1 MPLSTQS
8 QALVTTFNASL
19 TADQQTNFASA
30 LQNSPALVDQINTA
44 VAANQLSGFSL
55 LAAGTHAGGQ
65 FNPTARTME
74 LPASIIATP
83 TGGTYN
89 PGELTFVMGHE
100 IQHAVNQ
107 PTTAAAVTA
116 FSAEV
121 NRIAQTPQA
130 THDYT
135 AALGTMLTVNRN
147 DEATAHI
154 AGFNANVSM
163 VRSTNATP
171 SLEDIYRANPARMQD
186 FITVT
191 PATPGTPAVG
201 AAPATPGTPAAYA
214 LRTGLTLN
222 ADMSMTANAA
232 NTNAMGQHFFDKPA
246 SVSRLGHNGDS
257 NYQNYYAGSLVGFVA
272 QVERFHAPAMATAG
286 VAPQLTLNMTTLG
299 VSEAQLERN
308 GLDLGAAAG
317 RQPYFNSATTPPTAG
332 NFDHTIATHAH
343 VPISMPN
350 ALPDMPAPVAR
361 PEHAAAGHA
370 ASGHAASGHAASGH
384 ATPEHAAVRQAMDA
398 LDRSPNIPA
407 DAFGADRQRVAAGVA
422 LHAASQQVAPDHIV
436 LNQQRTDL
444 IAVQGGL
451 SDPGARLSTPLPV
464 AEAMRT
470 DVQQVSAKLDAP
482 QPAQQQP
489 AQQQN
494 PVAQQDAPQ
503 QEAVK
508 ARAQ

>member
-8 QALVTTFNASL
+8 QALVTAFNASL
-19 TADQQTNFASA
+19 TADQQTNFANA
-30 LQNSPALVDQINTA
+30 LRNSPALVDQINSA
-44 VAANQLSGFSL
+44 VAANRLSGFSL
-55 LAAGTHAGGQ
+55 LAPGTNAGGQ
-65 FNPTARTME
+65 FNPTTRTME

-107 PTTAAAVTA
+107 PTTAAALTA
-116 FSAEV
+116 FGTEV
-121 NRIAQTPQA
+121 NRIAQIPQA

-135 AALGTMLTVNRN
+135 AALSTMLTVNRN

-154 AGFNANVSM
+154 AGFNATVSM

-191 PATPGTPAVG
+191 PATPGTPATAG
-201 AAPATPGTPAAYA
+201 TPATPGTPAAYA

-222 ADMSMTANAA
+222 ADMTMTANAA

-257 NYQNYYAGSLVGFVA
+257 NYQNYYAANLVGFVA
-272 QVERFHAPAMATAG
+272 QVERFHAPAMAAAG
-286 VAPQLTLNMTTLG
+286 VTPQLTLNMTTLG
-299 VSEAQLERN
+299 LSEAQLERN
-308 GLDLGAAAG
+308 GLNLGAAAG

-332 NFDHTIATHAH
+332 NFDHTIGTHAH

-350 ALPDMPAPVAR
+350 ALPDVQAPVAR
-361 PEHAAAGHA
+361 PEQAAPTPA
-370 ASGHAASGHAASGH
+370 AQ
-384 ATPEHAAVRQAMDA
+384 EHAAVRQAMDA

-422 LHAASQQVAPDHIV
+422 VHAAGQQIAPDHIV

-470 DVQQVSAKLDAP
+470 DVQQASARLDAA
-482 QPAQQQP
+482 QPAQQQ
-489 AQQQN
+489 AL
-494 PVAQQDAPQ
+494 VAQQDAPQ
-503 QEAVK
+503 QEAAK

>member
-1 MPLSTQS
+1 MPLSRQS
-8 QALVTTFNASL
+8 QALVTAFNASL
-19 TADQQTNFASA
+19 TADQQTNFANA
-30 LQNSPALVDQINTA
+30 LQNSPALVDQINSA

-55 LAAGTHAGGQ
+55 LAPGTNAGGQ
-65 FNPTARTME
+65 FNPTTRTME

-107 PTTAAAVTA
+107 PATAAALTA
-116 FSAEV
+116 FGAQI
-121 NRIAQTPQA
+121 NAIAQTPQA

-154 AGFNANVSM
+154 AGFNATVSM

-191 PATPGTPAVG
+191 PATPGTPATAG
-201 AAPATPGTPAAYA
+201 TPATPATPTAYA

-222 ADMSMTANAA
+222 ADMTMTADAA

-257 NYQNYYAGSLVGFVA
+257 NYQNYYAGNLVGFIA

-286 VAPQLTLNMTTLG
+286 VTPQLTLNMSTLG
-299 VSEAQLERN
+299 LSEAQLERN
-308 GLDLGAAAG
+308 GLNLGAAAG
-317 RQPYFNSATTPPTAG
+317 SQPYFNSATTPPTAG
-332 NFDHTIATHAH
+332 NFHHTIATHAH
-343 VPISMPN
+343 VPIDLPN

-361 PEHAAAGHA
+361 PEHAAPGQA
-370 ASGHAASGHAASGH
+370 APAQ

-422 LHAASQQVAPDHIV
+422 VHAAGQQIAPDHIV

-444 IAVQGGL
+444 IAVQGNL

-470 DVQQVSAKLDAP
+470 DVQQASAKLDTP
-482 QPAQQQP
+482 QPVATAQ
-489 AQQQN
+489 N
-494 PVAQQDAPQ
+494 LVAQQDAPQ
-503 QEAVK
+503 QDAPQQEGAKV
-508 ARAQ
+508 RAQ

>member
-19 TADQQTNFASA
+19 TADQQTNFANA
-30 LQNSPALVDQINTA
+30 LQNSPTLVDQINTA

-55 LAAGTHAGGQ
+55 LAPGTNAGGQ
-65 FNPTARTME
+65 FNPTTRTME

-107 PTTAAAVTA
+107 PTAAAALTA
-116 FSAEV
+116 FSTEV

-135 AALGTMLTVNRN
+135 TALGTMLTVNRN

-186 FITVT
+186 FIAVT
-191 PATPGTPAVG
+191 PATPGTPAG
-201 AAPATPGTPAAYA
+201 GGTPATPGTPAAYA

-222 ADMSMTANAA
+222 ADMSMTADAA

-257 NYQNYYAGSLVGFVA
+257 NYQNYYAANLVGFVA

-286 VAPQLTLNMTTLG
+286 VTPQLTLNMTTLG

-308 GLDLGAAAG
+308 GLNLGAAAG

-343 VPISMPN
+343 VPITLPN

-361 PEHAAAGHA
+361 PEHAA
-370 ASGHAASGHAASGH
+370 SGHAA
-384 ATPEHAAVRQAMDA
+384 PEHAAVRQAMDA

-422 LHAASQQVAPDHIV
+422 LHAAGQQLTPDHIV
-436 LNQQRTDL
+436 LNHQRTDL

-464 AEAMRT
+464 VEAMRT
-470 DVQQVSAKLDAP
+470 DVQQASTKLDAP

-503 QEAVK
+503 QEAIK

>member
-8 QALVTTFNASL
+8 QALVTAFNASL

-30 LQNSPALVDQINTA
+30 LQNSPALVDQINAA

-55 LAAGTHAGGQ
+55 LAPSTHAGGQ
-65 FNPTARTME
+65 FNPTSRTME
-74 LPASIIATP
+74 LPATIITTP
-83 TGGTYN
+83 TGGTFN

-107 PTTAAAVTA
+107 PTTAAALTA
-116 FSAEV
+116 FGAEV

-135 AALGTMLTVNRN
+135 AALSTMLTVNRN

-154 AGFNANVSM
+154 AGFNATVSM

-191 PATPGTPAVG
+191 PATPGTPAAPGV
-201 AAPATPGTPAAYA
+201 PATPGTPTAYA

-222 ADMSMTANAA
+222 ADMTMTANTA
-232 NTNAMGQHFFDKPA
+232 NTNAMGQHYFDQPA
-246 SVSRLGHNGDS
+246 ASARLGHNGDS
-257 NYQNYYAGSLVGFVA
+257 NYQNYYAANPVSFIA
-272 QVERFHAPAMATAG
+272 QVERFHAPAMTAAG
-286 VAPQLTLNMTTLG
+286 ITPQLTLNMTTLG
-299 VSEAQLERN
+299 LSESQLERN

-332 NFDHTIATHAH
+332 NFDHTIGTHAH
-343 VPISMPN
+343 VPITMPN
-350 ALPDMPAPVAR
+350 AMPRVPAPAEPSVH
-361 PEHAAAGHA
+361 PAAH
-370 ASGHAASGHAASGH
+370 
-384 ATPEHAAVRQAMDA
+384 PAVRQAMDA

-422 LHAASQQVAPDHIV
+422 LHAASQQITPDHIV
-436 LNQQRTDL
+436 LNRQHTDL

-470 DVQQVSAKLDAP
+470 DLQQASAKLDAA
-482 QPAQQQP
+482 QPTATP
-489 AQQQN
+489 HN
-494 PVAQQDAPQ
+494 LVAQQDAPQ
-503 QEAVK
+503 QEAAK